1 MAADYILAGWL
12 IDGSGQAPQKS
23 ALLKIENGVI
33 CQISSFNPGD
43 PVESGRFT
51 DLSFATI
58 SPPFIDCHVHLAF
71 SGATDQRIRRQQT
84 EYSFAE
90 TQPIIRRHMVYLF
103 RHGVLAAR
111 DAGDRG
117 GYVLRAMAESA
128 TVPAEPLLVKASGK
142 AWHRRNR
149 YGRIIGR
156 SPEEGETLDKAFLRE
171 TVHGDLVK
179 LVNSGTN
186 SLLEFGRETEPQFTL
201 EEMKQVVDLAK
212 NTGRKVM
219 VHANGR
225 IPVRLALEAGCHS
238 IEHGYFMGRENLQL
252 MAEKGVVLV
261 PTLYAMK
268 ACSEWADTARERAVA
283 AKNLGHQ
290 LEQVAL
296 AREFGVRV
304 ALGTDAGSPGVLHG
318 ESIVEELKLL
328 IKAGYSLG
336 EGIQCATDTGAR
348 LLDIDAGL
356 LAVGRPAHFLVARGT
371 PAQLPRKFSYLEAIY
386 LAGKP
391 SPHYSKNPIRGVF

>member
-1 MAADYILAGWL
+1 MAAEYILAGWL
-12 IDGSGQAPQKS
+12 IDGSGSPPQKS
-23 ALLKIENGVI
+23 ILLTIEDGVI
-33 CQISSFNPGD
+33 CQISSFDPRA
-43 PVESGRFT
+43 PVESARFS

-58 SPPFIDCHVHLAF
+58 TPTFIDCHVHLAF

-84 EYSFAE
+84 EYSFE
-90 TQPIIRRHMVYLF
+90 EIKPIIRRHMVYMF
-103 RHGVLAAR
+103 RHGATAVR

-117 GYVLRAMAESA
+117 EHVLRFLAEAA
-128 TVPAEPLLVKASGK
+128 TVPVEPLVVKATGK
-142 AWHRRNR
+142 AWHQRNR
-149 YGRIIGR
+149 YGRMIGR
-156 SPEEGETLDKAFLRE
+156 CPEEGETLDQAFSRE

-186 SLLEFGRETEPQFTL
+186 SLLEFGRETEPQFTV
-201 EEMKQVVDLAK
+201 EEMKQVVALAGK
-212 NTGRKVM
+212 TGRKVM

-225 IPVRLALEAGCHS
+225 IPVGMALEAGCHS

-268 ACSEWADTARERAVA
+268 ACSEWADTAQEREIAQ
-283 AKNLGHQ
+283 KNLGHQ

-296 AREFGVRV
+296 ARKLGVRV

-328 IKAGYSLG
+328 IKSGYSLG
-336 EGIQCATDTGAR
+336 EAIQCATDTGAR

-356 LAVGRPAHFLVARGT
+356 LTVGKPAHFLVTRGT

-391 SPHYSKNPIRGVF
+391 SPHYRKNPIRGVF